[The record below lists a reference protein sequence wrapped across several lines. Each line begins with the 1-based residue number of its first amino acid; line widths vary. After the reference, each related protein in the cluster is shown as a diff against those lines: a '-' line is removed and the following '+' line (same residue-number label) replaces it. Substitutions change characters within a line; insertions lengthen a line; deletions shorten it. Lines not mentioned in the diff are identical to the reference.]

1 MQGAAD
7 LLARKPQLAAY
18 MDTWKTHFAAW
29 RAHVWDVHEL
39 DALISQWDSTF
50 PGLSRAW
57 AVLKQKPYALQSDL
71 GRYVIAYAQGGM
83 YVDTDM
89 ECLRNFEH
97 LLGSGKPAA
106 LYDSELPRFLRSVM
120 SVTSNCW
127 FYFPKPGS
135 SALKHLIEAVVHR
148 VLHGGDIKTTQVFKA
163 TGPDAFAH
171 SLRESSSAVDYIS
184 CSTLDPVKPRNKH
197 LAAGGPAA
205 LARFPDA
212 YAVHHGVSSWMG
224 GGDFLNGLTCVYG
237 AYYEVSSIL
246 APVFMLAFI
255 GALVAVIVLATRK
268 K

>member
-1 MQGAAD
+1 MVILTLNCGSSSVKYQVYHWHD
-7 LLARKPQLAAY
+7 QKVLARGLVE
-18 MDTWKTHFAAW
+18 
-29 RAHVWDVHEL
+29 RVG
-39 DALISQWDSTF
+39 STE
-50 PGLSRAW
+50 
-57 AVLKQKPYALQSDL
+57 AVLEHTTHHSETLTINREIPNHQTAIQMILDT
-71 GRYVIAYAQGGM
+71 I
-83 YVDTDM
+83 VDSRVGVVKKMD
-89 ECLRNFEH
+89 
-97 LLGSGKPAA
+97 
-106 LYDSELPRFLRSVM
+106 DV
-120 SVTSNCW
+120 V
-127 FYFPKPGS
+127 
-135 SALKHLIEAVVHR
+135 AVGHR
-148 VLHGGDIKTTQVFKA
+148 VLHGGDIKTSQVFKA